1 MAEREIKR
9 WVTWHGRR
17 IPIYEGES
25 KADVAARIKGEAKE
39 GLKKGKEFQKK
50 QNEKHSQDVQ
60 AKKEALDKARKKSNE
75 KGRKWANNPT
85 ERRKQ
90 AYQKAVDDA
99 QKASKDFSDARDNK
113 VKAKFHK
120 KGESDHDKAVEFF
133 AKKEGISKE
142 KAANMV
148 KNMDPETVKRIMAK
162 GDMKKTEYKS
172 EISKFNVEDYKKKVA
187 SDSDFYAKV
196 AGIKSKKMVDKEKAE
211 KKGSKVEDVGH
222 GLRKFQTA
230 DGRTLYKDASGHWV
244 KKADAEAKLKN
255 AKAESHD
262 KEPVSKKDEESK
274 GSKAYSQADFDKEF
288 GKDMAKDSGLER
300 PGTKITSIHVPD
312 DDENPYLGVEY
323 SDGKTYVYGA
333 AFDRPVDKDTM
344 KKMVSAPA
352 RSEDEAVKEK
362 QITNANKQKDTLN
375 GISSSPNR
383 PNKSLGEKAEDAKE
397 NAKLRTELAQEEHF
411 KKQGESSWE
420 PKEGDRVSNVGYNE
434 AKNKLFNAPAGT
446 VIQMSNHNLGDYEG
460 EYTKQA
466 DGSWVG
472 SQKYKS
478 NRSTPPTVKTADG
491 FATQVQGNDV
501 KVLTGGQK
509 KANNTEEKSSI
520 EPTRTFGNALWNQS
534 IRDMTKELKGLEEGV
549 ELSFRYN
556 GIRKNLTRFGIGFVD
571 DTGKVYSNLTT
582 AGFLVGS
589 WKNGSHHTLAEF
601 YEKNLKMSKKGA
613 K

>member
-25 KADVAARIKGEAKE
+25 KADVAARIKGGLKE
-39 GLKKGKEFQKK
+39 GAKKGRDTQEK
-50 QNEKHSQDVQ
+50 QHAANVKS
-60 AKKEALDKARKKSNE
+60 KKEALDKARKKSNE
-75 KGRKWANNPT
+75 KGRKWADNPT

-99 QKASKDFSDARDNK
+99 QKASKDFSDAYDGK

-120 KGESDHDKAVEFF
+120 KSESDHDKAVEFF

-148 KNMDPETVKRIMAK
+148 KNMNPETVKKIMAK
-162 GDMKKTEYKS
+162 GDMKKSEYKS
-172 EISKFNVEDYKKKVA
+172 ELSKFNVEDYKKKVA

-262 KEPVSKKDEESK
+262 KEPVNASKKKEEESK

-288 GKDMAKDSGLER
+288 GEGSAKDSGLER

-333 AFDRPVDKDTM
+333 TFDRPVDKDMM

-352 RSEDEAVKEK
+352 RSEDEAVKDK
-362 QITNANKQKDTLN
+362 QIATANKQKDALN
-375 GISSSPNR
+375 
-383 PNKSLGEKAEDAKE
+383 NKKAKDEIGKEAFNKWWSDLPDEEKIKE
-397 NAKLRTELAQEEHF
+397 LRSIDKEEMTAREKVEL
-411 KKQGESSWE
+411 K
-420 PKEGDRVSNVGYNE
+420 RLE
-434 AKNKLFNAPAGT
+434 A
-446 VIQMSNHNLGDYEG
+446 
-460 EYTKQA
+460 
-466 DGSWVG
+466 
-472 SQKYKS
+472 
-478 NRSTPPTVKTADG
+478 
-491 FATQVQGNDV
+491 
-501 KVLTGGQK
+501 
-509 KANNTEEKSSI
+509 KANNAEEKSSI

-534 IRDMTKELKGLEEGV
+534 VRDMTKELKGLEEGV

-556 GIRKNLTRFGIGFVD
+556 GNRKNLTRFGMGFVD
-571 DTGKVYSNLTT
+571 DTGKVYSNMAI

-589 WKNGSHHTLAEF
+589 WKHGSHHTLAEF
-601 YEKNLKMSKKGA
+601 YEKNLRMSKKSA